1 MIWLPAAV
9 CFSVVFARLRDKGWL
24 LAAARCAGLVS
35 VSQTSGG
42 SGGRPGRLPNFN
54 QKGVDGSRP
63 PVHVSKYPCAR
74 CWISICPWYTSEC
87 VCVCVWRKTGS
98 FTMIITPSTT
108 LSPLLPQTLYFI
120 CLPFEIIFKF
130 NEIHIFFKFKVP
142 DACYE

>member
-74 CWISICPWYTSEC
+74 C
-87 VCVCVWRKTGS
+87 
-98 FTMIITPSTT
+98 
-108 LSPLLPQTLYFI
+108 
-120 CLPFEIIFKF
+120 
-130 NEIHIFFKFKVP
+130 
-142 DACYE
+142 